1 MKSLLFSLLFT
12 VALIPIIAPSQSNS
26 PQSPVEIRG
35 EPRHHPKFENEFVRI
50 WDVTV
55 PAGDATLWHV
65 HRNDNVVVTLGG
77 ATLRIENMSSATVEG
92 EWKFGDVRFSKAT
105 YVHRAINIGTAPF
118 HNLTIELLKSPF
130 SGSEAVTARTGPEI
144 YSQKQRGPRLS
155 DRLQEMEKRTD
166 SKPVIDNDRV
176 RVYRLSLAPGESTKV
191 HTHFLP
197 GLGLVITAAEVE
209 VVTKGKDKP
218 DRLKLPA
225 GDLRWRASPVTHSIK
240 NIGGTRFE
248 AVDIELK

>member
-1 MKSLLFSLLFT
+1 MRLSLSLILLLAFSLVPTGML
-12 VALIPIIAPSQSNS
+12 SQSNS

-130 SGSEAVTARTGPEI
+130 SGSEAVTARMGPEI

-155 DRLQEMEKRTD
+155 DRL
-166 SKPVIDNDRV
+166 
-176 RVYRLSLAPGESTKV
+176 
-191 HTHFLP
+191 
-197 GLGLVITAAEVE
+197 
-209 VVTKGKDKP
+209 
-218 DRLKLPA
+218 
-225 GDLRWRASPVTHSIK
+225 
-240 NIGGTRFE
+240 
-248 AVDIELK
+248 

>member
-1 MKSLLFSLLFT
+1 MKSVLFSLLFT
-12 VALIPIIAPSQSNS
+12 VALIPIIALSQSNS
-26 PQSPVEIRG
+26 PQSPVEIGG

-105 YVHRAINIGTAPF
+105 YVHRAMNIGTTPF
-118 HNLTIELLKSPF
+118 HNFTIELLHNFTIELLKSPPV
-130 SGSEAVTARTGPEI
+130 SGGKTKPNQPITA
-144 YSQKQRGPRLS
+144 
-155 DRLQEMEKRTD
+155 
-166 SKPVIDNDRV
+166 KPVLENDRV
-176 RVYRLSLAPGESTKV
+176 RVYRLALEPGEMTPM
-191 HTHFLP
+191 HTHEFA
-197 GLGLVITAAEVE
+197 GLGIAIREGEIEVS
-209 VVTKGKDKP
+209 TQGKPKP
-218 DRLKLPA
+218 DRLRLPVNDVRWQA
-225 GDLRWRASPVTHSIK
+225 GGLTHSIK
-240 NIGGTRFE
+240 NVGKTRFE